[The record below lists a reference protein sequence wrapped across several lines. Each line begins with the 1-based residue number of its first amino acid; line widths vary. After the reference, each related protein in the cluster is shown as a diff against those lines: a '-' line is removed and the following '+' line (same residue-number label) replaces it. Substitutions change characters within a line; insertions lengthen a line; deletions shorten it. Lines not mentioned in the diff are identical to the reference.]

1 MVKKNFIIALILVSI
16 SILILFVLYFLS
28 YLSLQ
33 SLIPII
39 MGSSVATI
47 NFILAFYSIRKD
59 IINGKLSL
67 GNFLKL
73 LPVRI
78 SISLSLII
86 LSILFLDINRNKFIF
101 STLIFYV
108 FYQIVEVKTLIKGEN

>member
-47 NFILAFYSIRKD
+47 NFNLAFYSIRKD